1 MDFSYTPTATDW
13 ARLAP
18 ELVIAAA
25 ALVVLLVDLVLPA
38 RRRAWLAGVALL
50 GVIGS
55 AVAVGLLLA
64 AGNNGAAFFNM
75 VTSDTAALL
84 SDWII
89 LLAAGLAILLS
100 PEYLRRQSIEHHGE
114 YYALLLLSTAGMLLM
129 ASATNLMTIFVGLE
143 LLSLGLYILSA
154 YAASRFSSQEA
165 GMKYFL
171 LSSFASGFLLYGMAL
186 TYGATG
192 ATSLVGIRDFLTL
205 HAFSV
210 TSGYGPLLLAGLSLM
225 AVGFCFKVSGV
236 PFHAWTPDVYVGAPT
251 TITAFMS
258 VGTKVAAFVALSRV
272 FLFALAPVFSFWQP
286 IFWTVAVL
294 SMVFGNILAVT
305 QTDVKRML
313 AYSSVAHAG
322 YLMVGIAVGT
332 VLGFSSVLVYLAAY
346 ATMNLGAFGVVAVL
360 ERRDGQGT
368 ALSDYNGL
376 ARRQPVL
383 AAVLLICLLAL
394 AGFPP
399 LTGFVGKYDVFFA
412 AIVGHHT
419 ELAIIG
425 VVMSV
430 VGMFYYLRVI
440 WAMYFVQ
447 SGMVSAPSTPTPA
460 VAAPVAA
467 PALAAVSVGG
477 SGRGPEGAAYSGMG
491 ERGPEE
497 PAYGNE
503 AATEPA
509 LALAPAPAAVRNVAP
524 GMALVSGVALGIAA
538 ALTVVVGILPGPLFQ
553 FALQA
558 ATAAL
563 R

>member
-1 MDFSYTPTATDW
+1 MNFSYTPNATDW

-18 ELVIAAA
+18 ELVIGAA
-25 ALVVLLVDLVLPA
+25 ALLVLLVDLVLPA
-38 RRRAWLAGVALL
+38 RRRAWLAAVALL

-64 AGNNGAAFFNM
+64 AGNNGAAFYYM
-75 VTSDTAALL
+75 ITSDSAALL
-84 SDWII
+84 SDAIV

-100 PEYLRRQSIEHHGE
+100 PEYLRRQAIAHQAE
-114 YYALLLLSTAGMLLM
+114 YYALLLLATVGMLLM

-154 YAASRFSSQEA
+154 YVANRFSSQEA

-192 ATSLVGIRDFLTL
+192 ATSLVGIRAFLDH

-210 TSGYGPLLLAGLSLM
+210 TGGYGPLLLAGLSLM

-236 PFHAWTPDVYVGAPT
+236 PFHTWTPDVYVGAPT

-258 VGTKVAAFVALSRV
+258 VGTKVAAFVALARV
-272 FLFALAPVFSFWQP
+272 FLFALAPLFTFWQP
-286 IFWTVAVL
+286 IFWSVAIL
-294 SMVFGNILAVT
+294 SMIAGNLLAVT

-322 YLMVGIAVGT
+322 YIMIGIATGT
-332 VLGFSSVLVYLAAY
+332 ILGFSSVLVYLATY
-346 ATMNLGAFGVVAVL
+346 AAMNLGAFGVVAIL

-368 ALSDYNGL
+368 QLSDYNGL

-383 AAVLLICLLAL
+383 AAVLLICLLSL

-399 LTGFVGKYDVFFA
+399 LAGFAGKYSVFFA
-412 AIVGHHT
+412 AYVGGHL
-419 ELAIIG
+419 ELTIIG
-425 VVMSV
+425 AVTSMI
-430 VGMFYYLRVI
+430 GLFYYLRII

-447 SGMVSAPSTPTPA
+447 SGMVSAPASPA
-460 VAAPVAA
+460 PAASATMAAPALAA
-467 PALAAVSVGG
+467 PALAAVGANSGG
-477 SGRGPEGAAYSGMG
+477 SSGPAGPA
-491 ERGPEE
+491 ERGV
-497 PAYGNE
+497 ASGR
-503 AATEPA
+503 ATAARATEPA
-509 LALAPAPAAVRNVAP
+509 SAAVRTAARAAAP
-524 GMALVSGVALGIAA
+524 GIAAASGLALGIAA

-558 ATAAL
+558 AAAAL

>member
-1 MDFSYTPTATDW
+1 MDFSFTPSATDW

-25 ALVVLLVDLVLPA
+25 ALLVLLVDLALPA
-38 RRRAWLAGVALL
+38 RRSAWLAGVALL

-55 AVAVGLLLA
+55 AVAVGLLMA
-64 AGNNGAAFFNM
+64 AGNNGEAFYHM
-75 VTSDTAALL
+75 VTSDATALL
-84 SDWII
+84 SDTVI

-100 PEYLRRQSIEHHGE
+100 PEYLRRQSIAHHGE
-114 YYALLLLSTAGMLLM
+114 YYALLLLSTSGMLLM

-154 YAASRFSSQEA
+154 YVANRFSSQEA

-192 ATSLVGIRDFLTL
+192 ATSLVGIRAFLAG

-210 TSGYGPLLLAGLSLM
+210 SSGYGPLVLAGLSLM

-236 PFHAWTPDVYVGAPT
+236 PFHTWTPDVYVGAPT

-258 VGTKVAAFVALSRV
+258 VGTKVAAFVALARV
-272 FLFALAPVFSFWQP
+272 FLFALAPAFDFWQP
-286 IFWTVAVL
+286 IFWAVAVL
-294 SMVFGNILAVT
+294 SMVAGNILAVT

-322 YLMVGIAVGT
+322 YILVGIATGT
-332 VLGFSSVLVYLAAY
+332 ILGFSAVLVYLATY

-368 ALSDYNGL
+368 TLADYNGL

-383 AAVLLICLLAL
+383 AAVLLVCLLAL
-394 AGFPP
+394 GGFPP
-399 LTGFVGKYDVFFA
+399 LSGFAGKYDIFFA
-412 AIVGHHT
+412 AVLGQHV

-425 VVMSV
+425 VLMSV
-430 VGMFYYLRVI
+430 VGLFYYLRVI
-440 WAMYFVQ
+440 WAMYFVEPVAA
-447 SGMVSAPSTPTPA
+447 GAPTEPVP
-460 VAAPVAA
+460 VAPVAA
-467 PALAAVSVGG
+467 LAAVGAGSSGSV
-477 SGRGPEGAAYSGMG
+477 
-491 ERGPEE
+491 PEE
-497 PAYGNE
+497 PAYAVARASE
-503 AATEPA
+503 ARASDPA
-509 LALAPAPAAVRNVAP
+509 LATAPAATRGVAP
-524 GMALVSGVALGIAA
+524 GMALASGLALGIAA
-538 ALTVVVGILPGPLFQ
+538 ALTVVVGIVPGPLFTY
-553 FALQA
+553 ALQA
-558 ATAAL
+558 AETLL